1 MATRQSQLTDLT
13 PSTDDHPPIPDG
25 LPYDTWDEIPHIV
38 RNNILN
44 SDGVVRDSFADY
56 AAEQVSQ

>member
-1 MATRQSQLTDLT
+1 MTTRQANLKECTDT
-13 PSTDDHPPIPDG
+13 DHPPIPDG
-25 LPYDTWDEIPHIV
+25 LPYETWDEIPYIV